1 MFLNPQRPPQPQELV
16 PILLHKPL
24 VELGLSEP
32 LRAVVQ
38 VTALQRPRCMLM
50 NGLVTAGVS
59 AREGGCEEEAEDG
72 FERHFYGS
80 QRWTSAWVL
89 SGSSRWLGGNGI
101 RGEAV

>member
-1 MFLNPQRPPQPQELV
+1 MFLNSQRPPQPQELV

-38 VTALQRPRCMLM
+38 VTAFQRSRSMLM
-50 NGLVTAGVS
+50 DGVVTAGVS
-59 AREGGCEEEAEDG
+59 AREECCEEEAEDG
-72 FERHFYGS
+72 FERHFCGS
-80 QRWTSAWVL
+80 QRWASAWVL

-101 RGEAV
+101 WGEAV